1 MDQAAQM
8 LGLSRRTL
16 EYLAASKSII
26 TIKVGKRRLVRYSSL
41 LSFAQRDHPIEKAQ
55 RQGVVDGQ

>member
-1 MDQAAQM
+1 M